1 MSLQKDVD
9 TTLRVL
15 ESGFAHLANQPTV
28 GLYYLREHICSAA
41 PTVLEDYKGT
51 AALNREL
58 ERGRADAQS
67 ASECMAGL
75 RAACTDKLTILE
87 DRLAAAMEATTKVQ
101 ALEHR
106 HHWASGVA
114 HSLLSAPM
122 LPKYPNPF
130 RK

>member
-1 MSLQKDVD
+1 MIRHHSLTIDNRAR
-9 TTLRVL
+9 L
-15 ESGFAHLANQPTV
+15 
-28 GLYYLREHICSAA
+28 AA
-41 PTVLEDYKGT
+41 PQLPLSDSISSSIDPNVS
-51 AALNREL
+51 ALQ
-58 ERGRADAQS
+58 RGRADAQS
-67 ASECMAGL
+67 VSECMAGL

>member
-1 MSLQKDVD
+1 MFGHHSLTVD
-9 TTLRVL
+9 HK
-15 ESGFAHLANQPTV
+15 AQLAASELPLPDRMNSLPGPNV
-28 GLYYLREHICSAA
+28 SA
-41 PTVLEDYKGT
+41 VQ
-51 AALNREL
+51 
-58 ERGRADAQS
+58 RGRADAQS

-75 RAACTDKLTILE
+75 RAACADKLTILE

-106 HHWASGVA
+106 HRWASGVA
-114 HSLLSAPM
+114 HSLMSAPL